1 MNLELCHDLAKNFVF
16 IQAVVGT
23 GEALVSL
30 VIYNQ
35 NTAAKRV
42 NGKRALLVGPIVDA
56 NEFSPQLLSD
66 AVSKLVGISLS
77 RFHS

>member
-1 MNLELCHDLAKNFVF
+1 MNLELSHDLAENFVF
-16 IQAVVGT
+16 VQTVVGT

-42 NGKRALLVGPIVDA
+42 NGKRPLLVGPIVDA
-56 NEFSPQLLSD
+56 NQFSPQLLSQ
-66 AVSKLVGISLS
+66 AVP
-77 RFHS
+77 